1 MESDLHSSFDNIW
14 HHLLLAKVAQR
25 LNDPE
30 VLQVLKLMLKVSGKK
45 GVAQG
50 GVLSP

>member
-1 MESDLHSSFDNIW
+1 
-14 HHLLLAKVAQR
+14 VAQR
-25 LNDPE
+25 VNDPE
-30 VLQVLKLMLKVSGKK
+30 GLQVLKLMLKGSGKK